1 MHVFLC
7 TRLLWFDTVAFNAAR
22 KELELVAKTQVFN
35 SLSMCQNTLK
45 VPVNTDTDSSTTS
58 KGCRAQKG
66 TLLRFSKSF
75 FARTFRT
82 AEFFSVNVAL
92 NKDIC
97 LQNWEKPQR
106 F

>member
-7 TRLLWFDTVAFNAAR
+7 TCLLWFDTVAFNAAR
-22 KELELVAKTQVFN
+22 KELELAAKTQVFN
-35 SLSMCQNTLK
+35 SLTMCQNTLK
-45 VPVNTDTDSSTTS
+45 VPVNMDTDSSTTS